1 LQKVWLMS
9 KTHITATGFFGDKLY
24 QERARKILPILVRQA
39 KFEQPLTYKDLA
51 KEIGIP
57 NPRNLN
63 YPLGCIGDVLNELST
78 KMEVEIP
85 HIQALVKN
93 KHENLPGNGFDGFL
107 KAKGYLWSNKIE
119 RKAKIKLYWREISAF
134 PYWDEVLEK
143 LGLTPDNS
151 TISEIIGSAQHIGG
165 GGGES
170 AEHKALKEF
179 IRINPHK
186 VGLNSSSKLGVCEFP
201 LPSGDTI
208 DVVFSESTQLHA
220 VEVKSKISAKED
232 IARGLFQCVKYLSV
246 LRAKAIFE
254 GDIRKITV
262 CLAIGG
268 KFPSSLLPLKNS
280 LGIDVFELIKVA

>member
-1 LQKVWLMS
+1 MS

-24 QERARKILPILVRQA
+24 QERARKILPVLVRQA
-39 KFEQPLTYKDLA
+39 KFEQPLTYEDLA

-93 KHENLPGNGFDGFL
+93 KHESLPGNGFDGFL

-134 PYWDEVLEK
+134 PYWDLVLKK

-151 TISEIIGSAQHIGG
+151 TIREIIGSARNIGG
-165 GGGES
+165 GGEG

-179 IRINPHK
+179 IRRNPHK
-186 VGLNSSSKLGVCEFP
+186 VGLSSTSKLGVSEFP

-208 DVVFSESTQLHA
+208 DVVFEESTQLHA
-220 VEVKSKISAKED
+220 VEVKSKISVNED
-232 IARGLFQCVKYLSV
+232 IARGLFQCVKYQSV

-254 GDIRKITV
+254 GDNRKITV

-280 LGIDVFELIKVA
+280 LGIEVFELIKAT